1 MKKYGKIILGLFS
14 MLLAF
19 TACNSP
25 MDENPV
31 YQTPTTFVLNE
42 PALADQYIELTPTG
56 TVNLTCSQPDYGYA
70 AVASYYVQVSL
81 TEDFAKFVEV
91 NADPLTS
98 CDLHVSS
105 AEVAQGICKLRG
117 VTSEDNYTD
126 EPARVV
132 YFRLRACIPA
142 VQGSDILSNV
152 VKLNNV
158 KGYFALKVPGYIYM
172 VGKPEGWAGPTAA
185 NKEHYADWR
194 LFESEDAIGSKIY
207 TGTFEVPAEQFI
219 LRFYTALT
227 GWDADSY
234 GTQADDSSVNIA
246 LDDTGVYIGG
256 IVKGKGAFQ
265 IPDWKGGKVKMT
277 VDMSN
282 PAKMKVTFKKL

>member
-1 MKKYGKIILGLFS
+1 MKKFGKIILGLFGT
-14 MLLAF
+14 LLAF

-42 PALADQYIELTPTG
+42 PALADQYIELTPTS

-81 TEDFAKFVEV
+81 TEDFAKFEEV
-91 NADPLTS
+91 NADPITK
-98 CDLHVSS
+98 CDMHVS
-105 AEVAQGICKLRG
+105 AEEIAQGICKLRG

-126 EPARVV
+126 EPAREV
-132 YFRLRACIPA
+132 YFRLHAKIAA
-142 VQGSDILSNV
+142 VEGSDILSNV
-152 VKLNNV
+152 VKMNKV

-172 VGKPEGWAGPTAA
+172 VGQPEGWSGPTAG
-185 NKEHYADWR
+185 NKEHYAEWR
-194 LFESEDAIGSKIY
+194 LFEADDAIGSKIY
-207 TGTFEVPAEQFI
+207 SATFDIPADKFQ

-227 GWDADSY
+227 GWDADAY
-234 GTQADDSSVNIA
+234 GIQVEDNPLDIA
-246 LDDTGVYIGG
+246 LDASGVYKGAL
-256 IVKGKGAFQ
+256 VKGKGSFQ
-265 IPDWKGGKVKMT
+265 LPGWTGGKVQMT

-282 PAKMKVTFKKL
+282 AGKMTVTFKKL